1 MPPTPHVRLP
11 NVVRRLAVAL
21 LATAAGCGSGELA
34 GGMTDSAFVATM
46 AELERVDRTP
56 GLDSAA
62 RANARSRALQGRG
75 LTRAQLEA
83 AAGSL
88 ADDPERALALYR
100 EIDRRA
106 SGDTSRRADSAFAV
120 PGSRRRRR

>member
-11 NVVRRLAVAL
+11 NVVRRLAAVL
-21 LATAAGCGSGELA
+21 LAAAAGCGDHELA
-34 GGMTDSAFVATM
+34 GGITDSAFVATM

-62 RANARSRALQGRG
+62 RANARARTLQGRG

-88 ADDPERALALYR
+88 ADDPKRALALYR

-106 SGDTSRRADSAFAV
+106 SGDTSRRVDSGFAV
-120 PGSRRRRR
+120 PGARRRR

>member
-1 MPPTPHVRLP
+1 MPHTSHVRLR
-11 NVVRRLAVAL
+11 NVVRL
-21 LATAAGCGSGELA
+21 LATLLVAAAGCRDQELA
-34 GGMTDSAFVATM
+34 GGVTDSAFVAAM

-62 RANARSRALQGRG
+62 RANARARALQSRG
-75 LTRAQLEA
+75 LTRAQLEE

-88 ADDPERALALYR
+88 ADDPRRALTLYR

-106 SGDTSRRADSAFAV
+106 SGDTTRRGDSTFV
-120 PGSRRRRR
+120 PPQQRRRRF